1 MWGRR
6 STRWNLSLETV
17 VGIRNSRLLC
27 QERKKAMAALKPLPR
42 DTILLKPL
50 GLPWWLR
57 RYSVCLQYG
66 RPRFDPRVGN
76 ILWRRKWQPTL
87 VLLPGKSHGRR
98 SMGVTKSRT
107 RLSDQTK
114 LKHLYSQF
122 PLLWLL
128 FLFFPIFPA
137 RQTPIHPSRPYLN
150 VFFSGKPSQIISH
163 SYLFPPLCFFMD
175 TYIMLLPLQLP
186 ILFLSLLLLL

>member
-76 ILWRRKWQPTL
+76 ILWRRKWQPIP
-87 VLLPGKSHGRR
+87 VLLPRKSCGWR
-98 SMGVTKSRT
+98 SLVGYSAWGHKESDMTE
-107 RLSDQTK
+107 RLT
-114 LKHLYSQF
+114 L
-122 PLLWLL
+122 
-128 FLFFPIFPA
+128 
-137 RQTPIHPSRPYLN
+137 
-150 VFFSGKPSQIISH
+150 
-163 SYLFPPLCFFMD
+163 
-175 TYIMLLPLQLP
+175 LLP
-186 ILFLSLLLLL
+186 FSVVLSGCSWGQQTASCLCRKNTEMGYCFRW

>member
-1 MWGRR
+1 MQTPCAFLFLIKATIPASEESYEGKMWGRR

-76 ILWRRKWQPTL
+76 ILWRRKWQPIP
-87 VLLPGKSHGRR
+87 VLLPRKSCGWR
-98 SMGVTKSRT
+98 SLVGYSAWGHKE
-107 RLSDQTK
+107 SDMTE
-114 LKHLYSQF
+114 
-122 PLLWLL
+122 
-128 FLFFPIFPA
+128 
-137 RQTPIHPSRPYLN
+137 
-150 VFFSGKPSQIISH
+150 
-163 SYLFPPLCFFMD
+163 
-175 TYIMLLPLQLP
+175 
-186 ILFLSLLLLL
+186 